1 MEVNM
6 IIEKYSDIEK
16 IEDNMIVD
24 LSKLEPKIAIRVIEF
39 LNGLTFKNG
48 SLKKLESGKYLV
60 KM

>member
-1 MEVNM
+1 M

-16 IEDNMIVD
+16 IDDNMIVD
-24 LSKLEPKIAIRVIEF
+24 LSKLEPKIAIRVIDF

>member
-1 MEVNM
+1 M

-24 LSKLEPKIAIRVIEF
+24 LSKLEPKIAIRVIDF

>member
-1 MEVNM
+1 M

-24 LSKLEPKIAIRVIEF
+24 LSKLEPKIAIRVIDF

-60 KM
+60 KIRYN

>member
-1 MEVNM
+1 M

-16 IEDNMIVD
+16 IKDNMIVD
-24 LSKLEPKIAIRVIEF
+24 LSKLEPKIAIRVIDF